1 MKKILLDLG
10 FLQENSL
17 DFGFCKICR
26 IFIGFG
32 FFKKL
37 LLDPGSSCKRI
48 RVCFCYREIHK
59 KGIVSNETPFVQFT
73 PELHSKSFRS
83 VRQFHEQFFVRKY
96 ISLPHIHIHSDVTEE
111 LTPPLITSLH
121 IHNKKRAPENY
132 RDKKMQH
139 SLTFPLSVCTPP
151 IPSSESP

>member
-1 MKKILLDLG
+1 MN
-10 FLQENSL
+10 ENSL
-17 DFGFCKICR
+17 DFGFCKICG
-26 IFIGFG
+26 IFFGFG

-83 VRQFHEQFFVRKY
+83 VRQFHEQFFVGKY

-111 LTPPLITSLH
+111 STVGARGVYYKIRQKQQKIDKIRQNRQPIDQNPKKSAKDFQKFDTNVSLIW
-121 IHNKKRAPENY
+121 
-132 RDKKMQH
+132 
-139 SLTFPLSVCTPP
+139 
-151 IPSSESP
+151 